1 MQVSTLFS
9 LSYLSSFMTSSLV
22 SIRLSLVSCLQVYL
36 SDLSSKSISPLTRP
50 SIFFLSIIFF
60 FYPSNLLLPPSL
72 PSLNHTGTKAG
83 YLGSAYF
90 VGSFTGSLLWGWISD
105 KIGRRPVLL
114 MGMLGTLATELLFGF
129 SQNFAWAIA
138 ARFLWGLL
146 NGNLGVA
153 KTYISEVYIYIHT

>member
-1 MQVSTLFS
+1 MITQS
-9 LSYLSSFMTSSLV
+9 LG
-22 SIRLSLVSCLQVYL
+22 
-36 SDLSSKSISPLTRP
+36 K
-50 SIFFLSIIFF
+50 
-60 FYPSNLLLPPSL
+60 N
-72 PSLNHTGTKAG
+72 AG

-153 KTYISEVYIYIHT
+153 KTYISEVSMSVLCLIIIRELNKPM

>member
-1 MQVSTLFS
+1 MLLFK
-9 LSYLSSFMTSSLV
+9 F
-22 SIRLSLVSCLQVYL
+22 
-36 SDLSSKSISPLTRP
+36 TR
-50 SIFFLSIIFF
+50 
-60 FYPSNLLLPPSL
+60 
-72 PSLNHTGTKAG
+72 TGKKAG

-153 KTYISEVYIYIHT
+153 KTYISEVSYNFLIWLHLIIKFALFDTVGRVLIAWSNDCILGKSGQITNPIIVVVGPVLYYSICAHLCL

>member
-1 MQVSTLFS
+1 MAIFCAGINLVFPFLPFMIHDFFPHFDKTELGKAHTYLSLHLAINIIRFCILFS
-9 LSYLSSFMTSSLV
+9 
-22 SIRLSLVSCLQVYL
+22 C
-36 SDLSSKSISPLTRP
+36 
-50 SIFFLSIIFF
+50 
-60 FYPSNLLLPPSL
+60 
-72 PSLNHTGTKAG
+72 TGKKAG

-90 VGSFTGSLLWGWISD
+90 VGGFTGSLLWGWISD

-138 ARFLWGLL
+138 ARFLWSLL

-153 KTYISEVYIYIHT
+153 KTYISEVSFFASIISGQF

>member
-1 MQVSTLFS
+1 MYIFS
-9 LSYLSSFMTSSLV
+9 YSG
-22 SIRLSLVSCLQVYL
+22 Q
-36 SDLSSKSISPLTRP
+36 
-50 SIFFLSIIFF
+50 
-60 FYPSNLLLPPSL
+60 
-72 PSLNHTGTKAG
+72 KAG

-153 KTYISEVYIYIHT
+153 KTYISEVGYHDT

>member
-1 MQVSTLFS
+1 MLPLF
-9 LSYLSSFMTSSLV
+9 
-22 SIRLSLVSCLQVYL
+22 
-36 SDLSSKSISPLTRP
+36 
-50 SIFFLSIIFF
+50 
-60 FYPSNLLLPPSL
+60 
-72 PSLNHTGTKAG
+72 HTGQKAG

-90 VGSFTGSLLWGWISD
+90 VGSFTGSLVWGWISD

-153 KTYISEVYIYIHT
+153 KTYISEVSCYDMFNIMCVGEWSIPEIQ

>member
-1 MQVSTLFS
+1 MPKTFAHFIHVG
-9 LSYLSSFMTSSLV
+9 
-22 SIRLSLVSCLQVYL
+22 
-36 SDLSSKSISPLTRP
+36 
-50 SIFFLSIIFF
+50 
-60 FYPSNLLLPPSL
+60 N
-72 PSLNHTGTKAG
+72 KAG

-90 VGSFTGSLLWGWISD
+90 IGNFIGSLLWGWISD

-146 NGNLGVA
+146 NGNLGVS
-153 KTYISEVYIYIHT
+153 KTYISEVSHHNLCFCYCGSHYQ